1 MLIGID
7 VGGTYTDGVLFSEG
21 RVIHSIK
28 HRTDEADLTGTLLLV
43 LDDLL
48 AHGDP
53 EEVQRVVLSTTL
65 VTNLLATGQGERTAL
80 LLLPGSGLPESAYKL
95 GPDTNFLK
103 GSIDFRGREIEP
115 PDEGQIAKVLQEL
128 DRAGIRR
135 VAIAGKFSIRNNSHE
150 KLVKEMAGADYP
162 RMEAYIGSEVT
173 GGLNFPRRA
182 VTCYYTAMVMK
193 EWNRFADGIEAA
205 ITARIPG
212 CELHVLKAD
221 GGTTTIDASRERPC
235 ETVFSGPA
243 ASTMGGAAL
252 CREPLNSVVVD
263 IGGTTSDIGL
273 LIEGQ
278 PLYASKGALIGG
290 HLTQIRSFAVNSVAI
305 GGDSPLVVETSRGVE
320 VGKMR
325 LGNAVCFGGRTPT
338 VTDAF
343 NVLLDLN
350 MGDPKAS
357 HDSLGAIAARMGQTL
372 QEICKSVVDRVIEA
386 LKQGIRE
393 MFRRWEDE
401 PAYKVWEVVNR
412 RKFVLHQVIGL
423 GAAAPAI
430 VPMLAREL
438 GVTHFLHRHSSVA
451 NALGAAIARP
461 TLAVQVHVDTER
473 GFYTVSPG
481 GLRGSVKEG
490 NYQIA
495 DARYLAQ
502 HTLEEIAGKSDLAAY
517 ANESEVYLEEQFNV
531 IRNGYASGK
540 LFDVAVQI
548 RPGFIH
554 GFEGVTE

>member
-1 MLIGID
+1 
-7 VGGTYTDGVLFSEG
+7 
-21 RVIHSIK
+21 
-28 HRTDEADLTGTLLLV
+28 
-43 LDDLL
+43 
-48 AHGDP
+48 
-53 EEVQRVVLSTTL
+53 
-65 VTNLLATGQGERTAL
+65 
-80 LLLPGSGLPESAYKL
+80 
-95 GPDTNFLK
+95 
-103 GSIDFRGREIEP
+103 
-115 PDEGQIAKVLQEL
+115 
-128 DRAGIRR
+128 
-135 VAIAGKFSIRNNSHE
+135 
-150 KLVKEMAGADYP
+150 
-162 RMEAYIGSEVT
+162 
-173 GGLNFPRRA
+173 
-182 VTCYYTAMVMK
+182 
-193 EWNRFADGIEAA
+193 
-205 ITARIPG
+205 
-212 CELHVLKAD
+212 
-221 GGTTTIDASRERPC
+221 
-235 ETVFSGPA
+235 
-243 ASTMGGAAL
+243 
-252 CREPLNSVVVD
+252 
-263 IGGTTSDIGL
+263 
-273 LIEGQ
+273 
-278 PLYASKGALIGG
+278 
-290 HLTQIRSFAVNSVAI
+290 
-305 GGDSPLVVETSRGVE
+305 
-320 VGKMR
+320 
-325 LGNAVCFGGRTPT
+325 
-338 VTDAF
+338 
-343 NVLLDLN
+343 
-350 MGDPKAS
+350 
-357 HDSLGAIAARMGQTL
+357 MGQTL